1 MPHLWLQ
8 QKRVL
13 HTLTKRPLDWG
24 LIAQNKWFHQTCYT
38 EIFID
43 DCYQRF
49 FRVEPG
55 DVVLDV
61 GASIGPFTWNIL
73 DQQPARVVCV
83 EAHPELYNTL
93 VENLSHVDTPVTT
106 INLAMGRQDGVN
118 CVVGLFDPDKNTHT
132 DGTNGVMMQTI
143 SFQTLIEQHGITQ
156 IDFLKTDCEGGE
168 WDMFTAENFEWITQN
183 VRKIAGEFHL
193 NTPELRAK
201 WIQFRDLYLTHFDNF
216 QVYSIDYVD
225 IKWDLWNDHFIQYYG
240 MVLVYIDNRRPRAT
254 GIISL
259 DATTSAPII
268 PIRSADP
275 IKKKWQHWPAPTME
289 ITTIIPE
296 KGCVVDCVFCPQR
309 VLEKVYTGTRIMTVD
324 AFRTLIDRI
333 PRDVR
338 ITFAGF
344 TEPWMNKYC
353 TDMVV
358 YAHEQGHPISVFTT
372 GVGVSV
378 EDLERIVDIP
388 FHGNPNGGFTLH
400 LPDSELLARHPITP
414 GYLKTLAW
422 LRDNH
427 DRIQNFS
434 TMTMGEVHP
443 GVRHLFDWA
452 PSFEM
457 WSRAGNLVR
466 ESLLKPKLINLK
478 DRWNAVYHEGE
489 RTCGCVEHLYHNV
502 LLPNGDVSLCCM
514 DYGLDHVL
522 GNLYTQ
528 SYEDVIPEAQSC
540 RDICNWCENGVALVK

>member
-1 MPHLWLQ
+1 M
-8 QKRVL
+8 KRA
-13 HTLTKRPLDWG
+13 LDWG
-24 LIAQNKWFHQTCYT
+24 MIARNKWFHQTCYT

-49 FRVEPG
+49 FKVEAG

-61 GASIGPFTWNIL
+61 GASIGPFSWSI
-73 DQQPARVVCV
+73 QSAQPAHVYCV
-83 EAHPELYNTL
+83 EAHPDLYQTL
-93 VENLSHVDTPVTT
+93 VSNLSDADVPVTT
-106 INLAMGRQDGVN
+106 LNVGIGPQDGIN
-118 CVVGLFDPDKNTHT
+118 YLAGLFDPDRQAHSDGT
-132 DGTNGVMMQTI
+132 DGVMLETI
-143 SFQTLIEQHGITQ
+143 TFQTLIKQHGITH

-168 WDMFTAENFEWITQN
+168 YDIFTAENFEWVTQN
-183 VRKIAGEFHL
+183 VRKIAGEFHTT
-193 NTPELRAK
+193 TPELKEK
-201 WIQFRDLYLTHFDNF
+201 WRQFRDLYLKHFDNF
-216 QVYSIDYVD
+216 QILSIDYVD
-225 IKWDLWNDHFIQYYG
+225 IKWDVWNDHFLEHYSAF
-240 MVLVYIDNRRPRAT
+240 MLFIDNRQPSQPKTPGTIVLDT
-254 GIISL
+254 G
-259 DATTSAPII
+259 TSSPII
-268 PIRSADP
+268 PIRSEAP
-275 IKKKWQHWPAPTME
+275 VKQKWQHWPAPTVE

-324 AFRTLIDRI
+324 AFKTLIDRI
-333 PRDVR
+333 PQDVR

-344 TEPWMNKYC
+344 TEPWMNKHC
-353 TDMVV
+353 TDMVI

-388 FHGNPNGGFTLH
+388 YHGNPNGGFVLH

-414 GYLKTLAW
+414 GYLNTLSW

-427 DRIQNFS
+427 HRIQNFS
-434 TMTMGEVHP
+434 TMTMGQVHP
-443 GVRHLFDWA
+443 SVRHLFDWA

-466 ESLLKPKLINLK
+466 ESLLKPKLINLR
-478 DRWNAVYHEGE
+478 DRWNAVYHEGD

-514 DYGLDHVL
+514 DYGLDHIL

-540 RDICNWCENGVALVK
+540 RDICNYCENGVEPVK

>member
-1 MPHLWLQ
+1 M
-8 QKRVL
+8 
-13 HTLTKRPLDWG
+13 KRPLDWG
-24 LIAQNKWFHQTCYT
+24 MIAQNKWFHQTCYK

-43 DCYQRF
+43 NCYQRF
-49 FRVEPG
+49 FSVEPG
-55 DVVLDV
+55 DVVMDV
-61 GASIGPFTWNIL
+61 GASIGPFSWSIL
-73 DQQPARVVCV
+73 ESRPSRLYCV
-83 EAHPELYNTL
+83 EAHPELYQTLAANLADVDVPVTL
-93 VENLSHVDTPVTT
+93 VNMGLGPADGRHYLS
-106 INLAMGRQDGVN
+106 
-118 CVVGLFDPDKNTHT
+118 GLFDPNKQSHSDGT
-132 DGTNGVMMQTI
+132 DGVTLETVR
-143 SFQTLIEQHGITQ
+143 FRTLIDRLNIDR

-168 WDMFTAENFEWITQN
+168 YDIFTAENFDWITQN
-183 VRKIAGEFHL
+183 VRKIAGEFH
-193 NTPELRAK
+193 TAIPAQRQK
-201 WIQFRDLYLTHFDNF
+201 WLEFRDRYLRHFDNF
-216 QVYSIDYVD
+216 QILSIDYVD
-225 IKWDLWNDHFIQYYG
+225 IKWDIWNDHFLEHYSAFMVFVDNRNPKPPKSSGI
-240 MVLVYIDNRRPRAT
+240 MVLDT
-254 GIISL
+254 K
-259 DATTSAPII
+259 TSTPVI
-268 PIRSADP
+268 PIRVEAP
-275 IKKKWQHWPAPTME
+275 ARKKWQHWPAPTME

-333 PRDVR
+333 PQDVR

-344 TEPWMNKYC
+344 TEPWMNKHC

-388 FHGNPNGGFTLH
+388 YHGDPNGGFVLH

-414 GYLKTLAW
+414 GYLETLTW
-422 LRDNH
+422 LRNNH
-427 DRIQNFS
+427 HRIQNFS
-434 TMTMGEVHP
+434 TMTMGQVHP
-443 GVRHLFDWA
+443 SVRHLFDWA

-466 ESLLKPKLINLK
+466 ESLLKPRLINLR

-489 RTCGCVEHLYHNV
+489 RTCGCAEHLYHNV

-514 DYGLDHVL
+514 DYGLDHIL
-522 GNLYTQ
+522 GNLYTH

-540 RDICNWCENGVALVK
+540 RDICNYCENGVPPVK

>member
-1 MPHLWLQ
+1 M
-8 QKRVL
+8 K
-13 HTLTKRPLDWG
+13 KPLDWG

-61 GASIGPFTWNIL
+61 GASIGPFSWSIL
-73 DQQPARVVCV
+73 DAQPAHVYCV
-83 EAHPELYNTL
+83 EANTDLYQTL
-93 VENLSHVDTPVTT
+93 VKNLSDIDVPVTAM
-106 INLAMGRQDGVN
+106 NLGMGPRDGVN
-118 CVVGLFDPDKNTHT
+118 YLAGLFDPDKQAHSDGT
-132 DGTNGVMMQTI
+132 DGITMETI
-143 SFQTLIEQHGITQ
+143 SFRSLIERYGITK

-168 WDMFTAENFEWITQN
+168 YDMFNADNFEWVTKN
-183 VRKIAGEFHL
+183 VKKIAGEFH
-193 NTPELRAK
+193 TAIPAQREK
-201 WIQFRDLYLTHFDNF
+201 WIKFRDLYLRHFDNF
-216 QVYSIDYVD
+216 QILSLDYVD
-225 IKWDLWNDHFIQYYG
+225 IKWDVWNDHFLEYYG
-240 MVLVYIDNRRPRAT
+240 AFMVFIDNRVP
-254 GIISL
+254 SEPKKNL
-259 DATTSAPII
+259 SVI
-268 PIRSADP
+268 PIQAVKTALN
-275 IKKKWQHWPAPTME
+275 KKKWQHWPAPTME

-309 VLEKVYTGTRIMTVD
+309 VLEKVYTGTRIMTLD
-324 AFRTLIDRI
+324 AFKTLIDRI

-353 TDMVV
+353 TDMVL

-388 FHGNPNGGFTLH
+388 YHGNPNGGFTLH

-414 GYLKTLAW
+414 GYLTTLTW

-427 DRIQNFS
+427 HRIRNFS
-434 TMTMGEVHP
+434 TMTMGQVHP
-443 GVRHLFDWA
+443 SVKHLFDWA

-466 ESLLKPKLINLK
+466 ESLLKPKLINLR

-514 DYGLDHVL
+514 DYGLDHIL

-528 SYEDVIPEAQSC
+528 NYEDVIPEAQSC
-540 RDICNWCENGVALVK
+540 RDICNYCENGVEPVK

>member
-1 MPHLWLQ
+1 M
-8 QKRVL
+8 
-13 HTLTKRPLDWG
+13 KRPLDWG
-24 LIAQNKWFHQTCYT
+24 LIARNKWFHQTCYT
-38 EIFID
+38 EVFID

-61 GASIGPFTWNIL
+61 GASVGPFSWSIL
-73 DQQPARVVCV
+73 DAGPAQVYCV
-83 EAHPELYNTL
+83 EAHPELYKTL
-93 VENLSHVDTPVTT
+93 VTNLTDVGVPVTT
-106 INLAMGRQDGVN
+106 INAGMGPRDGVN
-118 CVVGLFDPDKNTHT
+118 YLAGIFDPDKNTHT
-132 DGTNGVMMQTI
+132 DGTDGHMMETI
-143 SFQTLIEQHGITQ
+143 SFRTLIKQYDIQQ

-168 WDMFTAENFEWITQN
+168 WDMFNEENFDWITQN

-201 WIQFRDLYLTHFDNF
+201 WIQFRDLYLRHFDNF

-225 IKWDLWNDHFIQYYG
+225 IKWDLWNDHFIEYYG
-240 MVLVYIDNRRPRAT
+240 MVLVYIDNRQPKAT
-254 GIISL
+254 GTISL
-259 DATTSAPII
+259 DTRTSAPVI

-275 IKKKWQHWPAPTME
+275 VKQKWQHWPAPTME

-309 VLEKVYTGTRIMTVD
+309 LLEDVYTGTRIMTLD
-324 AFRTLIDRI
+324 AFKTLVDRI
-333 PRDVR
+333 PQDVR

-353 TDMVV
+353 TDMLL

-378 EDLERIVDIP
+378 EDLERIVDVP
-388 FHGNPNGGFTLH
+388 YHGNPNGGFTLH
-400 LPDSELLARHPITP
+400 LPDAEMLARHPITP

-427 DRIQNFS
+427 HRIQNFS
-434 TMTMGEVHP
+434 TMTMGQVHP
-443 GVRHLFDWA
+443 SVKHLFDWA

-466 ESLLKPKLINLK
+466 ESLLKPKLLNLK
-478 DRWNAVYHEGE
+478 ERWNSVYHEGP

-502 LLPNGDVSLCCM
+502 MLPNGDVVLCCM
-514 DYGLDHVL
+514 DYGLEHVL

-528 SYEDVIPEAQSC
+528 TYEEVIPEAQSC
-540 RDICNWCENGVALVK
+540 RDLCNYCENGVAPVK